1 MNLKLTYFQLGMLP
15 TNVYLGVNEETGN
28 VFLVDPAVYEPQ
40 VEEVMKEIGIKNL
53 QYILLTHGHF
63 DHILGVNEFKK
74 NHPEAKVVIHKED
87 EAFLTDTKLSHSM
100 MHGLTQEPITA
111 DVLVEDGD
119 VLAFDDNEFK
129 VVHTPGHTRGSVVYL
144 LDDLM
149 FSGDTLFQ
157 LSCGRTDFPESDP
170 AAMGPS
176 LQKLAALDGN
186 YHVLPGHNA
195 FSELDFERKN
205 NPFMR

>member
-28 VFLVDPAVYEPQ
+28 GFLVDPAVYEPQ

-176 LQKLAALDGN
+176 LQKLAALEGN

-195 FSELDFERKN
+195 FSELDFERAN

>member
-1 MNLKLTYFQLGMLP
+1 MTLKLTYFQLGMLP
-15 TNVYLGVNEETGN
+15 TNVYAGVNEETGHG
-28 VFLVDPAVYEPQ
+28 FLVDPAIYDERVDEALT
-40 VEEVMKEIGIKNL
+40 ELGIKEL

-74 NHPEAKVVIHKED
+74 KHPEAKVVIHKED
-87 EAFLTDTKLSHSM
+87 EAFLTDTVLSHSK
-100 MHGLTQEPITA
+100 MHGLTQEPVKA

-119 VLAFDDNEFK
+119 VLAFDDTEFK

-157 LSCGRTDFPESDP
+157 MSCGRTDFPESDP
-170 AAMGPS
+170 ASMRPS
-176 LQKLAALDGN
+176 LQKLDALNGN

-195 FSELDFERKN
+195 FSDLDFERKN
-205 NPFMR
+205 NPFMK

>member
-1 MNLKLTYFQLGMLP
+1 MQLKLTYFQLGMLP
-15 TNVYLGVNEETGN
+15 TNVYAGVNEETGHG
-28 VFLVDPAVYEPQ
+28 FLVDPAIYDERVDEALT
-40 VEEVMKEIGIKNL
+40 ELGIKEL

-87 EAFLTDTKLSHSM
+87 AAFLTDTVLSHSM

-119 VLAFDDNEFK
+119 VLPFDDTGFK

-157 LSCGRTDFPESDP
+157 MSCGRTDFPESDP
-170 AAMGPS
+170 YSMTPS
-176 LQKLAALDGN
+176 LKKLAALEGN

-195 FSELDFERKN
+195 FSDLDFERQN
-205 NPFMR
+205 NPFMK

>member
-1 MNLKLTYFQLGMLP
+1 MQLKLTYFQLGMLP

-28 VFLVDPAVYEPQ
+28 GFLVDPAVYEQQ
-40 VEEVMKEIGIKNL
+40 VDDVIKEMGIKNL

-87 EAFLTDTKLSHSM
+87 AAFLTDTVLSHSM

-119 VLAFDDNEFK
+119 VLAFDDTGFK

-157 LSCGRTDFPESDP
+157 MSCGRTDFPESDP
-170 AAMGPS
+170 YSMTPS
-176 LQKLAALDGN
+176 LKKLAALEGN

-195 FSELDFERKN
+195 FSDLDFERQN
-205 NPFMR
+205 NPFMK